1 MSRGVVF
8 RGGNAV
14 SRQQPATA
22 ICCWESDC
30 RSVFFEKIVSLYSL
44 NPKNYVQM
52 EIIDPQPTS
61 GAASQTA
68 STASASRPD
77 AVKPDNYLAWA
88 IVSTILC
95 CLPFGIVAI
104 VYASQVDTYWFAGD
118 HEAARR
124 SSKRARTWTWVSVG
138 VAAFCWLVY
147 LLLVFVFAAAVSLPL
162 FDL

>member
-1 MSRGVVF
+1 
-8 RGGNAV
+8 
-14 SRQQPATA
+14 
-22 ICCWESDC
+22 
-30 RSVFFEKIVSLYSL
+30 
-44 NPKNYVQM
+44 M

-147 LLLVFVFAAAVSLPL
+147 LLLVFVFAAAVSLPF

>member
-1 MSRGVVF
+1 
-8 RGGNAV
+8 
-14 SRQQPATA
+14 
-22 ICCWESDC
+22 
-30 RSVFFEKIVSLYSL
+30 
-44 NPKNYVQM
+44 M
-52 EIIDPQPTS
+52 EIIDPQ
-61 GAASQTA
+61 TA
-68 STASASRPD
+68 SEAATNVSPAASASQPE
-77 AVKPDNYLAWA
+77 AVKPDNFLAWA